1 MAGGGLTARN
11 NARKMYTNNAKKSK
25 YTAILETPE
34 MLREKELKAQ
44 AAALLV
50 GDAALTRSKGME
62 VETTVDDLT
71 KMTEKM
77 NVSKNKKNRF
87 GEDIEMNAMPKIS
100 LKSKSIAKAQRGS
113 KDKRQCKKQ
122 KAQSTF

>member
-44 AAALLV
+44 AAATLV
-50 GDAALTRSKGME
+50 GDAALTRSKAME

-77 NVSKNKKNRF
+77 KVSKKKKAS
-87 GEDIEMNAMPKIS
+87 EDIEMNAMPKIS